1 MTDEN
6 NEATL
11 SWVPARHTVLSSIN
25 RRAFSCDPMPTVPT
39 EATSEA

>member
-11 SWVPARHTVLSSIN
+11 SLVPARHAALSSIN
-25 RRAFSCDPMPTVPT
+25 RRALACHPMPNET
-39 EATSEA
+39 TSEA